1 MRWVIWSYLDRQ
13 EQVTDSI
20 SDYYY
25 SGVRLKF
32 VIIVGES
39 KSDALS
45 QRIVLRIKIK
55 IQWAISILM
64 DLIVMDDSPIP
75 KIYSSWDLPTIVLTE
90 QYDKIYKTISAED
103 LFYSQKDID
112 LAANFNGGGAFI

>member
-1 MRWVIWSYLDRQ
+1 
-13 EQVTDSI
+13 
-20 SDYYY
+20 
-25 SGVRLKF
+25 
-32 VIIVGES
+32 
-39 KSDALS
+39 
-45 QRIVLRIKIK
+45 
-55 IQWAISILM
+55 
-64 DLIVMDDSPIP
+64 MDDSPIP